1 MREKIIKSDVVL
13 YYIALFIGFI
23 GIIMMVVFVPF
34 KSVATLM
41 MMLSGLG
48 LVLLGTTILMILILW
63 DLKTKYLDKH
73 HSSIHKD
80 R

>member
-1 MREKIIKSDVVL
+1 MIKNIMKSDIVL

-23 GIIMMVVFVPF
+23 GITMMVFFIPF

-48 LVLLGTTILMILILW
+48 LALLGTTTVMILILW

-80 R
+80 

>member
-1 MREKIIKSDVVL
+1 MLEKIVTSDVVL

-48 LVLLGTTILMILILW
+48 LVLLGTTTVIILILW

-73 HSSIHKD
+73 HSSVHKD
-80 R
+80 

>member
-1 MREKIIKSDVVL
+1 MIKNIMKSDIVL

-23 GIIMMVVFVPF
+23 GITMMVVFIPF

-48 LVLLGTTILMILILW
+48 LALLGTTTVMILILW

-73 HSSIHKD
+73 HSSVHKD
-80 R
+80 

>member
-1 MREKIIKSDVVL
+1 MLEKIVKSDVVL

-23 GIIMMVVFVPF
+23 GIIMMIVFVPF
-34 KSVATLM
+34 KSVFTLM

-48 LVLLGTTILMILILW
+48 LVLLGTTTVMILILW

-80 R
+80 

>member
-1 MREKIIKSDVVL
+1 MMKKIIKSDIVL

-23 GIIMMVVFVPF
+23 GITMMVVFATF

-48 LVLLGTTILMILILW
+48 LVLLGTTTVIILILW

-73 HSSIHKD
+73 HSSVHKD
-80 R
+80 

>member
-1 MREKIIKSDVVL
+1 MLEKIIKSDVVL

-48 LVLLGTTILMILILW
+48 LVLLGTTTVMILILW

>member
-1 MREKIIKSDVVL
+1 MLEKIVTSDVVL

-48 LVLLGTTILMILILW
+48 LVLLGTTTVMILILW

-80 R
+80 

>member
-1 MREKIIKSDVVL
+1 MLEKLIKSDVVL

-23 GIIMMVVFVPF
+23 GLTMMVVFVPF

-48 LVLLGTTILMILILW
+48 LVLLGTTTVMILILW
-63 DLKTKYLDKH
+63 DLKTKYLDRH
-73 HSSIHKD
+73 HASIHKD
-80 R
+80 

>member
-1 MREKIIKSDVVL
+1 MIEKIIKSDVVL

-23 GIIMMVVFVPF
+23 GITVMVVFVPF

-48 LVLLGTTILMILILW
+48 LVLLGTTTVMILILW
-63 DLKTKYLDKH
+63 NLKTKYLDKY
-73 HSSIHKD
+73 HSSVHKD
-80 R
+80 